1 MKAGKVPENVLK
13 RSVLR
18 QVNGISKRGEGGAG
32 IGKDC
37 AAFLFAQE
45 GKLVSCVQEAVVL
58 AGGLTGSETTQAQH
72 GEAFMTLADLIQKCA
87 NNLAAGG
94 ARLRAVMLTL
104 LLPEDSEES
113 VLRGLTEEAAGK
125 CRELG
130 LEIAGGQSRVSGA
143 VVSPV
148 AVVTGYGVPIEGSDD
163 RASELPEK
171 APVGGLEHA
180 FENGVS
186 ELPGAFASGP
196 GHTLAKGVSELPGK
210 ASADDREHAG
220 RKAVPGQDIVLSK
233 WIGLQGTA
241 VLAKRSREKLSGR
254 YPAYLVEEA
263 AGFGRY
269 LSVLPEAET
278 AVKNGVRAMHDAS
291 EGGILGALW
300 EFAEG
305 SGVGLDVDMR
315 SLPLRQETVEVCECC
330 NVNPYE
336 LMSGGCLIMACRDGR
351 ELAAALK
358 AEGIPA
364 TVVGKVTAGRERILH
379 NGEEIRYMNR
389 QARDGIYM

>member
-94 ARLRAVMLTL
+94 ARLRAVMFTL

-171 APVGGLEHA
+171 APVSGMEHA
-180 FENGVS
+180 FDN
-186 ELPGAFASGP
+186 
-196 GHTLAKGVSELPGK
+196 GVSELPGK
-210 ASADDREHAG
+210 ASVGDREHAG

-389 QARDGIYM
+389 PARDGIYM

>member
-94 ARLRAVMLTL
+94 ARLRAVMFTL

-171 APVGGLEHA
+171 APVSGMEHA
-180 FENGVS
+180 FDN
-186 ELPGAFASGP
+186 
-196 GHTLAKGVSELPGK
+196 GVSELPGK
-210 ASADDREHAG
+210 ASVGDREHAG

-315 SLPLRQETVEVCECC
+315 SLPLRQETVEVCEGC

-389 QARDGIYM
+389 PARDGIYM